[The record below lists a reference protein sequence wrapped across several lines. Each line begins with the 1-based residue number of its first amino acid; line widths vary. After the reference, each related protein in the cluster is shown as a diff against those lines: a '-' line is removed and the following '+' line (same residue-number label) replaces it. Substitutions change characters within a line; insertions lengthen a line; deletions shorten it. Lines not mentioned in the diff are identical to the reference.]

1 MDTLQILKKSLSLV
15 WRYRALWLFGA
26 VLALVGAK
34 MILPGPWND
43 WEENDQWT
51 KIIIADT
58 TTIQVPGVDMIIDL
72 TSPGGVRIITPDY
85 ASWQEFRDLVELLDR
100 EVLINLWPILIEL
113 TVILFV
119 LFLLGLLARYV
130 AETALVRMVSEN
142 EDTGRHLSV
151 KEGLHRGF
159 SKRAWRLFLLDLV
172 VGVLGAL
179 AFIVV
184 FGLAVAPILLA
195 IGSNETVLI
204 TVGIGTIGLLT
215 LATYLVL
222 AAAAL
227 LSLVMQPIRRACALE
242 DQSLWASIRQ
252 GIGMTKHHLKEV
264 GVLWLIWMG
273 IRLLWVPV
281 SVLVLVI
288 LLPLLLVTM
297 LLGVAVAGLPA
308 ALAGAIT
315 ALFIDGATPWI
326 MGALVGIPIFI
337 VVMILPMLFVSGLVE
352 IYKSSIWTLAYRD
365 LMAMDRPVESL
376 SSQAHVTLVPETAD

>member
-1 MDTLQILKKSLSLV
+1 MDTLQILRKSLNLV

-34 MILPGPWND
+34 MILPGPWTD
-43 WEENDQWT
+43 WENNDQWT
-51 KIIIADT
+51 KVILSDT
-58 TTIQVPGVDMIIDL
+58 TTIQVPGVDMTIDL
-72 TSPGGVRIITPDY
+72 TAPGGVRFITPDY

-100 EVLINLWPILIEL
+100 EVSINLWPILVEL
-113 TVILFV
+113 VVILFV
-119 LFLLGLLARYV
+119 FFLLGLLARYV
-130 AETALVRMVSEN
+130 AETALVRMVSES
-142 EDTGRHLSV
+142 EETGRHLSV
-151 KEGLHRGF
+151 REGLQRGF
-159 SKRAWRLFLLDLV
+159 SKRAWRLFLLDLM

-204 TVGIGTIGLLT
+204 SVGVGTLGLLT
-215 LATYLVL
+215 LATYLML
-222 AAAAL
+222 AAGVL

-273 IRLLWVPV
+273 IRFVWVPV
-281 SVLVLVI
+281 SVLVLI
-288 LLPLLLVTM
+288 LLVPLLLVTM
-297 LLGVAVAGLPA
+297 FLGIAVAGLPA

-326 MGALVGIPIFI
+326 MGALVGFPIFI
-337 VVMILPMLFVSGLVE
+337 VVMILPMLFVSGLLE
-352 IYKSSIWTLAYRD
+352 IYKLSIWTLAYRD
-365 LMAMDRPVESL
+365 LRTIDQMGQPSILDEGEA
-376 SSQAHVTLVPETAD
+376 